1 MKRFLQLLVI
11 GGFCMA
17 PVSQQLC
24 YAQEKEITVV
34 VTPQASRMLSPGMIQ
49 AQKELELAEV
59 RGINTANR
67 ADYYETLPN
76 RSLETVQNR
85 FMTYETQKACRAVE
99 RDYTIDL
106 RFTSEAVAIAYWDFG
121 DEKPRTFVAVPP
133 RAGSLTTGYTYAAPG
148 VYTIQVEFFDSSY
161 RPTSDPVK
169 KIKVI
174 VEACLPPAAPE
185 LPVNPNIHKVTIQ

>member
-1 MKRFLQLLVI
+1 
-11 GGFCMA
+11 MA

-24 YAQEKEITVV
+24 YAQEREITVV
-34 VTPQASRMLSPGMIQ
+34 VTPQASRMLSPEMIQ

-59 RGINTANR
+59 RGINTADR

-99 RDYTIDL
+99 RDYTIDI
-106 RFTSEAVAIAYWDFG
+106 RFFSSEVAIAYWDFG
-121 DEKPRTFVAVPP
+121 DGKPRQYMAVSTWQ
-133 RAGSLTTGYTYAAPG
+133 GSLTKAYTYDAPG

-161 RPTSDPVK
+161 RPTSNP
-169 KIKVI
+169 IKTINVI
-174 VEACLPPAAPE
+174 VEACLAPAAPE